1 MAVTNIPYSGVGIA
15 GFETGDGF
23 AQAELF
29 NSAIPH
35 PVTEDFPV
43 GESTSLPAFSV
54 VGLNAAG
61 SLVLAQ
67 TSGTAVVPIGVTT
80 APVATEAG
88 QTDRIAIYRAGNFNP
103 DALTW
108 HADFNT
114 DAKRAAAFRGAPA
127 PTNIVIRKRL

>member
-15 GFETGDGF
+15 SFESNEGF

-43 GESTSLPAFSV
+43 GPSTILPAFSV
-54 VGLNAAG
+54 VGLNAG
-61 SLVLAQ
+61 GTLVLAQ

-80 APVATEAG
+80 APVATGAG
-88 QTDRIAIYRAGNFNP
+88 QTDRIAIYRAANLNP

-108 HADFNT
+108 HADYDT
-114 DAKRAAAFRGAPA
+114 DAKKAAAFRGSPT

>member
-1 MAVTNIPYSGVGIA
+1 MAVTNIPYAGAGMA
-15 GFETGDGF
+15 GFESNDGF
-23 AQAELF
+23 AQVELF

-54 VGLNAAG
+54 VGLSADG

-67 TSGTAVVPIGVTT
+67 TSGAAVTPIGVTT
-80 APVATEAG
+80 APVATGAG

-103 DALTW
+103 AALTW

-114 DAKRAAAFRGAPA
+114 DAKKAAAFRGAPT

>member
-15 GFETGDGF
+15 SFESNEGF
-23 AQAELF
+23 AQVELF

-35 PVTEDFPV
+35 PVTEDFAV
-43 GESTSLPAFSV
+43 GPSTTLPAFSV
-54 VGLNAAG
+54 VGLNAG
-61 SLVLAQ
+61 GTLVLAQ

-80 APVATEAG
+80 APVATGAG
-88 QTDRIAIYRAGNFNP
+88 QTDRIAIYRAANLNP

-108 HADFNT
+108 HADYDT
-114 DAKRAAAFRGAPA
+114 DAKKAAAFRSSPT